1 MLAARQAG
9 GFPSPTATNFCTCC
23 NLKIQDIENLDRST
37 WPERDVVQQIQ
48 LAKRWRDAESLEEQE
63 RLFRIHGVRWSP
75 FLDLPYWN
83 PVLFTAIEPMHLF
96 ETGLFQTHCRQV
108 WRIDVSAPG
117 GDESRSAGAIA
128 VPRPSN
134 SDMEKWYEVIR
145 AAQNP
150 TKLQEQLNGR
160 KCVRDILWH
169 ICNDHNLRR
178 AGNKGQLAGSIVEWV
193 SGFRVDWWVRQKSKT
208 GHSVRQF
215 YLMWSDRRVSSL
227 PSWHVQSFL
236 WLLQPLEQMVKTRS
250 RTAHMREALP
260 QMTR

>member
-1 MLAARQAG
+1 
-9 GFPSPTATNFCTCC
+9 
-23 NLKIQDIENLDRST
+23 
-37 WPERDVVQQIQ
+37 
-48 LAKRWRDAESLEEQE
+48 
-63 RLFRIHGVRWSP
+63 
-75 FLDLPYWN
+75 
-83 PVLFTAIEPMHLF
+83 MHLF

-145 AAQNP
+145 ATQNP

-160 KCVRDILWH
+160 KCAHDILWH

-236 WLLQPLEQMVKTRS
+236 WLLQPLKRMVKTRS